1 MSHSFKERQSV
12 EITTEAYGSVHNKI
26 PFTRI
31 AKTTA
36 KEPFITGNCRFNI
49 LGCFRGYGTVKGFDK
64 SGMAVIPPYFFLSFS
79 FDFAPNIY
87 RSMESVSP
95 EVEHAIV
102 TWVSMRASC

>member
-36 KEPFITGNCRFNI
+36 KTPFITGNCRFNI
-49 LGCFRGYGTVKGFDK
+49 YGCFRGYGAVKDSRG
-64 SGMAVIPPYFFLSFS
+64 SGMAVIPPFFFLSFS
-79 FDFAPNIY
+79 FDIAPNI
-87 RSMESVSP
+87 
-95 EVEHAIV
+95 
-102 TWVSMRASC
+102 